1 MTQFQPN
8 LTNPSE
14 IDDLP
19 APVRSDETIL
29 IAVSGLQD
37 SKLLSQQLSPY
48 YQVCSLEPGT
58 EALEQRLQFGE
69 FDLAILDGIALDRHW
84 QTLEQRKASHQPIFL
99 PFLLVSARQNL
110 GYVTRSLWQI
120 VDEIIITPIE
130 RRELV
135 ARINIL
141 FRARRYSQE
150 WQSRYFMLAD
160 AAAIG
165 IVLVQEGAIAW
176 ANRTLTDWLQQP
188 LTALLGHPLLK
199 LVCPEDR
206 PRVGQAVKDP
216 DKWLGAVTCDE
227 VHLDLPLECVVELRF
242 QSLDHGDR
250 PTILAL
256 FTDIT
261 ERVNYQRH
269 LTWQTQFD
277 ALTGLANRHRL
288 LTRLEQA
295 IGYAQQ
301 QQQQIVIL
309 RIDLNRFKDF
319 NDAWGQT
326 AGDVLLRNIA
336 QRLAEDFTEPHTVA
350 YWGAGEF
357 VIVLADPSADLDWL
371 AWVDHVIQRI
381 SSPCGIE
388 GDREVSISCRVGIS
402 RYPQDGHEAESLV
415 RKAGVALSAA
425 KQQGQSYTLY
435 TPGLMADLSQR
446 VALEE
451 ALRHALARN
460 EFYLT
465 YQPKLELATGR
476 IDGAEAL
483 LRWRN
488 PIWGEVSPGQFIPIA
503 EATGLIYD
511 IGAWVLREVCH
522 QVRQWGE
529 EGLCLGRIA
538 VNLSGLQIQRGDL
551 VDVVRGILA
560 DCNICAAQLELEV
573 TESFFLHYNDHIDI
587 TLRTLMDLGATLA
600 IDDFG
605 TGYASLAYLKHLPF
619 NVIKIDKSF
628 VDGLPDHKGDLAIVR
643 AIVAMAKSLGLKT
656 VVEGVETDAQYT
668 CLAHEEITWLQ
679 GFWYSH
685 PIPPAA
691 LGDLVRQ
698 QMSPP

>member
-8 LTNPSE
+8 VTNSLETVDPPPLE
-14 IDDLP
+14 
-19 APVRSDETIL
+19 RSNEMIL
-29 IAVSGLQD
+29 IAVTGAQD

-58 EALEQRLQFGE
+58 EALEQRLQSSE

-84 QTLEQRKASHQPIFL
+84 QTLGQRKATHEPILL
-99 PFLLVSARQNL
+99 PLLLVSSRQNL
-110 GYVTRSLWQI
+110 GYVTRNLWQI

-141 FRARRYSQE
+141 LRARRYSQE

-165 IVLVQEGAIAW
+165 IALVQEGTIAW

-206 PRVGQAVKDP
+206 PRVDQAIQNSTG
-216 DKWLGAVTCDE
+216 WLGAVTCDE
-227 VHLDLPLECVVELRF
+227 VYLDLPQKCAVELRF
-242 QSLDHGDR
+242 QSLSYGDR
-250 PTILAL
+250 PAILAL
-256 FTDIT
+256 LTDIT
-261 ERVNYQRH
+261 ERVNYHKH
-269 LTWQTQFD
+269 LIWQTQFD

-288 LTRLEQA
+288 ITRLEQA

-301 QQQQIVIL
+301 QHHQIILL

-357 VIVLADPSADLDWL
+357 VIALADPSADLDWL
-371 AWVDHVIQRI
+371 AWVDHIIQRI
-381 SSPCGIE
+381 SAPCGIE
-388 GDREVSISCRVGIS
+388 EDREVSISCRVGIS
-402 RYPQDGHEAESLV
+402 RYPQDSHEAESLV

-425 KQQGQSYTLY
+425 KQQGLSHALY
-435 TPGLMADLSQR
+435 TPGLMTDLSQR

-451 ALRHALARN
+451 ALRHALERN
-460 EFYLT
+460 ELYLL
-465 YQPKLELATGR
+465 YQPKLNLSTGR

-488 PIWGEVSPGQFIPIA
+488 PAWGEVSPGQFIPLA

-511 IGAWVLREVCH
+511 IGAWVLREVCCQIH
-522 QVRQWGE
+522 QWSE

-551 VDVVRGILA
+551 VEVVRHTMADFGIHP
-560 DCNICAAQLELEV
+560 AQIELEV
-573 TESFFLHYNDHIDI
+573 TESFFLHYNDHIDT
-587 TLRTLMDLGATLA
+587 TLRTLMDLGITLA

-628 VDGLPDHKGDLAIVR
+628 VDGLPDHQGDLAIVR
-643 AIVAMAKSLGLKT
+643 AIIAMAKSLGLKT
-656 VVEGVETDAQYT
+656 VVEGVETEDQYA
-668 CLAHEEITWLQ
+668 CLAHEEVTWFQ
-679 GFWYSH
+679 GFWYSR
-685 PIPPAA
+685 PISPAV

-698 QMSPP
+698 QMAPP

>member
-1 MTQFQPN
+1 MTEFQPDS
-8 LTNPSE
+8 TTS
-14 IDDLP
+14 
-19 APVRSDETIL
+19 SDPENIPPPTASGETIL
-29 IAVSGLQD
+29 IAVMGVQD
-37 SKLLSQQLSPY
+37 RKLLKQQLTPY
-48 YQVCSLEPGT
+48 YHVCCLDPGT
-58 EALEQRLQFGE
+58 ETLEQVLQAGQ
-69 FDLAILDGIALDRHW
+69 FDLAIIDGITLNRHW
-84 QTLEQRKASHQPIFL
+84 QILEQRKASYQPIFWPL
-99 PFLLVSARQNL
+99 LLVSSRQNL
-110 GYVTRSLWQI
+110 GYITRNLWQM
-120 VDEIIITPIE
+120 VDEIITTPIE

-150 WQSRYFMLAD
+150 WQARYFMLAD

-165 IVLVQEGAIAW
+165 IALMEENAMTW

-188 LTALLGHPLLK
+188 LTTLLGQPLLK
-199 LVCPEDR
+199 LVRPEDR
-206 PRVGQAVKDP
+206 PRVAQTLRHPA
-216 DKWLGAVTCDE
+216 KWVGAVTCDE
-227 VHLDLPLECVVELRF
+227 VHLDLPQDCVVELRF
-242 QSLDHGDR
+242 QILEPGDR

-261 ERVNYQRH
+261 ERVNYQKR
-269 LTWQTQFD
+269 LTWQAQFD

-301 QQQQIVIL
+301 QHQQIVLL
-309 RIDLNRFKDF
+309 RIDLNRFKNF

-357 VIVLADPSADLDWL
+357 VIALADPAADLDWL
-371 AWVDHVIQRI
+371 TLVDEVTQRI
-381 SSPCGIE
+381 SHPCWIE
-388 GDREVSISCRVGIS
+388 ERETSISCRIGIS
-402 RYPQDGHEAESLV
+402 RYPQDGHEAEDLV

-425 KQQGQSYTLY
+425 KQRGLSHALY
-435 TPGLMADLSQR
+435 TPGLMTDLSQR

-451 ALRHALARN
+451 ALRHALERD
-460 EFYLT
+460 EFYLS
-465 YQPKLELATGR
+465 YQPKLALATGR

-488 PIWGEVSPGQFIPIA
+488 PVWGEVSPGQFIPLA

-511 IGAWVLREVCH
+511 MGAWVLREVCRQIH
-522 QVRQWGE
+522 QWSE
-529 EGLCLGRIA
+529 EGLALGRIA

-551 VDVVRGILA
+551 VDVVRGIMA
-560 DCNICAAQLELEV
+560 DCDTCPTQLELEV
-573 TESFFLHYNDHIDI
+573 TESFFLHYNDHIDT
-587 TLRTLMDLGATLA
+587 TLRTLMEWGMTLA

-628 VDGLPDHKGDLAIVR
+628 VDGLPDHQGDLAIVR

-668 CLAHEEITWLQ
+668 CLAHEEVTWLQ

-685 PIPPAA
+685 PISPAV

-698 QMSPP
+698 QLSPP